1 MHTFCEKSSIFNRT
15 VLYEGVSAVD
25 YRSLKLSSIL

>member
-15 VLYEGVSAVD
+15 VLYEGVSADD
-25 YRSLKLSSIL
+25 YPLLKLSIIL